1 MSGWTKKGANH
12 EINHAFDAGA
22 VGSAHHSG
30 RAAKYCRR
38 LPVTQV
44 TYQWSDNDVNL
55 AAEMMDASGAKKV
68 RLGLNDGVHAIG
80 SCRIGNDAKTS
91 VVKSQKATFM
101 PSASA
106 RSF

>member
-1 MSGWTKKGANH
+1 MDPLNARPDIRNTVTLNP
-12 EINHAFDAGA
+12 ELRDA
-22 VGSAHHSG
+22 
-30 RAAKYCRR
+30 RR
-38 LPVTQV
+38 LPVAPV
-44 TYQWSDNDVNL
+44 TFQWGDNNVKLAAAARDK

-68 RLGLNDGVHAIG
+68 RLGLNYGVHAMG